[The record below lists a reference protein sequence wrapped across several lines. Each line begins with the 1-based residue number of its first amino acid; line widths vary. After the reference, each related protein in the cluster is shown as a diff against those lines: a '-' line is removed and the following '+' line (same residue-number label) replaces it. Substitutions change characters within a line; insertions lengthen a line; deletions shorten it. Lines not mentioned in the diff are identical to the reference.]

1 MKKAMRLAPDTGRN
15 TVNTQPERRMFVC
28 EVSVWGESLDCEIL
42 AIMKRERES
51 ERESERA
58 RERAHARIGDHFRSR
73 MEGFAYC
80 LHLTI

>member
-42 AIMKRERES
+42 AIMKRERARERAR
-51 ERESERA
+51 ERESERT
-58 RERAHARIGDHFRSR
+58 HASGIISDP
-73 MEGFAYC
+73 EWKALLIAC
-80 LHLTI
+80 I